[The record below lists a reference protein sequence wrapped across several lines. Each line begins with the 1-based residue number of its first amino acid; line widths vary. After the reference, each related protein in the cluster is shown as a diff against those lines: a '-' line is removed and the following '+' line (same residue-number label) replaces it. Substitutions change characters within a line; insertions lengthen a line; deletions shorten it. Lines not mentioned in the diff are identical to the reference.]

1 MESSELELV
10 VNANTTRMLGITV
23 PQSLIVRADEVI
35 E

>member
-1 MESSELELV
+1 MESSGLELV

-23 PQSLIVRADEVI
+23 QQSLHAGEVI

>member
-23 PQSLIVRADEVI
+23 PQSLLANAGEVI